1 MKVEEGGLSIKFYLL
16 IQLICSCLIL
26 GIVYLLTSF
35 FSFDGGQN
43 QLTNI
48 TCLGLILVFAF
59 VHNALA
65 NFSDD
70 EEPMKYDV
78 GETLLTRNDLFTQGL
93 YLSEK
98 DSDKWETKEA
108 VLWKK
113 ENKISS
119 QEVLEMVS
127 GRLLRKDGKPFTG
140 NAFGPDKKL
149 RNYRNGMLVEGI
161 SGFLLKWWHADGED

>member
-26 GIVYLLTSF
+26 GVVYLLTLF
-35 FSFDGGQN
+35 FPFDEGQN

-48 TCLGLILVFAF
+48 TCLTLILVFIF
-59 VHNALA
+59 VHNALVH
-65 NFSDD
+65 SDD
-70 EEPMKYDV
+70 EDPMKYDA
-78 GETLLTRNDLFTQGL
+78 GETLQTRDDLFTQGL

-98 DSDKWETKEA
+98 DSEKWETRET

-161 SGFLLKWWHADGED
+161 SGFFLKWWHADRPD

>member
-1 MKVEEGGLSIKFYLL
+1 M
-16 IQLICSCLIL
+16 
-26 GIVYLLTSF
+26 
-35 FSFDGGQN
+35 
-43 QLTNI
+43 
-48 TCLGLILVFAF
+48 
-59 VHNALA
+59 
-65 NFSDD
+65 
-70 EEPMKYDV
+70 
-78 GETLLTRNDLFTQGL
+78 
-93 YLSEK
+93 SEK
-98 DSDKWETKEA
+98 DSEKWETKDA

>member
-26 GIVYLLTSF
+26 GVVYLLTLF
-35 FSFDGGQN
+35 FPFDEGQN

-48 TCLGLILVFAF
+48 TCLTLILVFIF
-59 VHNALA
+59 VHNALVH
-65 NFSDD
+65 FSDD
-70 EEPMKYDV
+70 EDPMKYDA
-78 GETLLTRNDLFTQGL
+78 GETLQTRDDLFTQGL

-98 DSDKWETKEA
+98 DSEKWETRET

-161 SGFLLKWWHADGED
+161 SGFFLKWWHADRPD